1 MQLATRVVL
10 IITPLIA
17 MDTPTVNVGL
27 RIAHARILLKLT
39 QDQVCEAMGFKDR
52 QTLSDIETG
61 KRAVKSEEL
70 SKFSDVLD
78 QEYDFFLD
86 PFSVVAEAQYS
97 WRASED
103 VPKEVLDSFQARAG
117 GWVGMLRWLRAQ
129 APAGYSPLGFSLRL
143 DSNSTYEQ
151 AQSKAEQ
158 LVEQL
163 QLGTVPSLK
172 LAECIEKKL
181 DIPVLFVDAE
191 TKSAPGTISGA
202 ACHMAEL
209 GVILVN
215 RRESAARRNFDLAH
229 ELFHTLT
236 WEQIKPV
243 YRESNSIEERKRTRR
258 VEQLADNFAGAL
270 LMPRSSL
277 DALIDPA
284 RRKDVQHLADV
295 AAQLRV
301 SVTAL
306 SWRLKVLGRIDDAT
320 RENLARVRRPDAAAE
335 LPKPFSESF
344 VKQLHVALDKGRVT
358 ARKAARTLGLPLHEL
373 ASLFT
378 VYELSDPFRS

>member
-1 MQLATRVVL
+1 MEL
-10 IITPLIA
+10 
-17 MDTPTVNVGL
+17 PTVAVNVGL
-27 RIAHARILLKLT
+27 RIKHARELLGLT
-39 QDQVCEAMGFKDR
+39 QEQVSAAMGFKDR
-52 QTLSDIETG
+52 QTLSDIEQG
-61 KRAVKSEEL
+61 KRSVKSDEL
-70 SKFSDVLD
+70 AAFSDVLD

-86 PFSVVAEAQYS
+86 PFSVVAEAKYS
-97 WRASED
+97 WRASDD
-103 VPKEVLDSFQARAG
+103 VPEEVLDTFEVRAG

-129 APAGYSPLGFSLRL
+129 APAGQSALGFALRL

-151 AQSKAEQ
+151 AQAKAEQ

-163 QLGTVPSLK
+163 QLGPVPALK

-191 TKSAPGTISGA
+191 TGSAPGTISGA
-202 ACHMAEL
+202 ACHLAEL

-236 WEQIKPV
+236 WERMEPEH
-243 YRESNSIEERKRTRR
+243 RESNSSEARKRTKR

-270 LMPRSSL
+270 LMPRASL
-277 DALIDPA
+277 DALIDPE
-284 RRKDVQHLADV
+284 RKKDVKHLADV
-295 AAQLRV
+295 AGQLRV
-301 SVTAL
+301 SVLAL
-306 SWRLKVLGRIDDAT
+306 SWRLRVLGRIDDAT
-320 RENLARVRRPDAAAE
+320 REKLARMRRPDVAAE

-344 VKQLHVALDKGRVT
+344 VKQLHLALDKGRVT
-358 ARKAARTLGLPLHEL
+358 ARKAAKTLGLQLHEL